1 MIMVDVTR
9 GYKSQTIKRRQAAVE
24 VEHGIFTIAHQTFYA
39 NKHEKASQTQANF
52 ILHKEE

>member
-39 NKHEKASQTQANF
+39 NKHEKES
-52 ILHKEE
+52 